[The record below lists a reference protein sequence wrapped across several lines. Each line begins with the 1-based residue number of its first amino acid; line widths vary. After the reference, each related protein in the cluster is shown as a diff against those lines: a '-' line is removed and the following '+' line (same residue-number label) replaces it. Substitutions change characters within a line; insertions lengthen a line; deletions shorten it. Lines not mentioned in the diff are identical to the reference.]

1 MSSFICCSC
10 SGAATMYSQCRCRG
24 TAYCTHW
31 QRLQS
36 REESDRGRYNSD
48 ARDHPRQPGPDSNQ
62 KGVKSSRAQRRRQ
75 RKQILESALA
85 ESNAAAALEKERAA
99 RRQAQSASHA
109 PATALQEVLQA
120 QSAVSTRAV
129 KRLEGSHHC
138 APVKKEADAKAEAA
152 VANEAW
158 RKHCVTL
165 AIERDRRKR
174 AAAAAS
180 AVSARPPW
188 TYSKASSYE
197 SQKKRSGQNCGR
209 RGFGAQDCSFRC
221 DEEYRRNDGHR
232 FGRNAKT
239 ARDAPYAA
247 RPAPA
252 ETARPSVAKMRPAY
266 PPSCTTTRVNASKSA
281 SASSSMK
288 LESDEDFKTVTTS
301 TVTGEERKKPL
312 QSSSDSVDKKTKPAL
327 PLAPEPINAQMVAGL
342 TRLAEALSNVSAEVR
357 EQVLL
362 AALNP
367 PSSAKTN

>member
-1 MSSFICCSC
+1 
-10 SGAATMYSQCRCRG
+10 MYSQCRCRG

-36 REESDRGRYNSD
+36 REESGRGRYKSN
-48 ARDHPRQPGPDSNQ
+48 ARDYPRQPGPDSNQ
-62 KGVKSSRAQRRRQ
+62 TGVKSSRAQRRKQ

-109 PATALQEVLQA
+109 PVTALQEVLQA
-120 QSAVSTRAV
+120 QAAVSTRAV
-129 KRLEGSHHC
+129 K
-138 APVKKEADAKAEAA
+138 KEADPKAEAA
-152 VANEAW
+152 VADEAW
-158 RKHCVTL
+158 RKYCVTQ
-165 AIERDRRKR
+165 AIEKDRLKR
-174 AAAAAS
+174 AAAAAAS

-188 TYSKASSYE
+188 TYSKVSYE

-209 RGFGAQDCSFRC
+209 RGFDTQDCSFRC

-232 FGRNAKT
+232 FGRNART

-252 ETARPSVAKMRPAY
+252 ETARPSVAKVRPAC

-288 LESDEDFKTVTTS
+288 LESDEDFKKVATS

-312 QSSSDSVDKKTKPAL
+312 QSSSDSVDKKTKPAPL
-327 PLAPEPINAQMVAGL
+327 LAPEPINAQMVAGL
-342 TRLAEALSNVSAEVR
+342 TRLAEALNNVSAEVR

>member
-1 MSSFICCSC
+1 
-10 SGAATMYSQCRCRG
+10 MYSQCRCRG

-36 REESDRGRYNSD
+36 REESGRGRGRYNSN
-48 ARDHPRQPGPDSNQ
+48 ARDYPRQPGPDSNQ
-62 KGVKSSRAQRRRQ
+62 KGVKLSKAQRRRQ
-75 RKQILESALA
+75 RREMLGSALA

-120 QSAVSTRAV
+120 QSAASTRAV
-129 KRLEGSHHC
+129 KRLEDSHE
-138 APVKKEADAKAEAA
+138 AAVKKDADAKTEAA
-152 VANEAW
+152 VADEAW
-158 RKHCVTL
+158 RKYCVSE
-165 AIERDRRKR
+165 AIEKDRLKR
-174 AAAAAS
+174 AAAS
-180 AVSARPPW
+180 AARPPW
-188 TYSKASSYE
+188 TYNKVSYE

-209 RGFGAQDCSFRC
+209 RGFDQQDYSLRC
-221 DEEYRRNDGHR
+221 DEEYRRSDGHR
-232 FGRNAKT
+232 FGRNART

-252 ETARPSVAKMRPAY
+252 ETARPSVAKVHPAS
-266 PPSCTTTRVNASKSA
+266 PPSCTAPKINASKSA
-281 SASSSMK
+281 STSSSMK
-288 LESDEDFKTVTTS
+288 LESEQDFKTVATS

-312 QSSSDSVDKKTKPAL
+312 PSSSDSVDKKTKPAL
-327 PLAPEPINAQMVAGL
+327 PLAPEPINAQMVAAL
-342 TRLAEALSNVSAEVR
+342 TRLAESLNNVSAEVR